1 MAFDY
6 SSRDYSTIRADLLR
20 RATRIAPEWTDRDPA
35 DFGMVLV
42 DLWAQMGD
50 VLHYYI
56 DRAAG
61 ESVLPTA
68 TQRESV
74 LAFANLLDYVPN
86 GRTSGQATVLLTNS
100 TAADITIPQY
110 TRFVARSEGSTYQ
123 VYMPS
128 SAVIPANNSSSITV
142 LEGTVVS
149 SPSETLTN
157 SASGLAGQRY
167 TLVNTGVVRSSVVV
181 TVYEDGVTPTTYRQI
196 DRLTNAV
203 SGERVFTLRS
213 TATDEIEVVFG
224 TEFRGFIPPPG
235 SVITATYAY
244 SSGSSGNLPA
254 NSVTAFRDVT
264 PAGITITSSS
274 AFTGGINEETIVS
287 MKSSIP
293 SLATSQNR
301 AVTANDFINLTR
313 GIEGVSKAAVAFTP
327 NPAGGA
333 SAGNASVTVY
343 PQVSRANDYLTT
355 ADTSQTVSST
365 VIDAVTSTLQPRAL
379 LGVDVVTAST
389 IDWTPIN
396 ISVNVYV
403 NGAAVALFVKNDVE
417 TAINNIFDFD
427 NVYFGQTI
435 SLGQVYR
442 AILNVFG
449 VDYAEIT
456 LFDDDGSSVETT
468 ITVSSIKLPKKGTVI
483 VTPIGGITST

>member
-6 SSRDYSTIRADLLR
+6 SSRDYTTIRSDLLR
-20 RATRIAPEWTDRDPA
+20 RASRIAPEWTDRDPS

-86 GRTSGQATVLLTNS
+86 DRTSSQATVLLTNS

-123 VYMPS
+123 VYMPY

-142 LEGTVVS
+142 LEGTIVS
-149 SPSETLTN
+149 SPAETLTN

-167 TLVNTGVVRSSVVV
+167 TLVNSGVVSSSIVI
-181 TVYEDGVTPTTYRQI
+181 TVYEDGVTPTTYRHI
-196 DRLTNAV
+196 GRLTNAV

-213 TATDEIEVVFG
+213 TATDETEVVFG

-244 SSGSSGNLPA
+244 SSGSSGNLPSNA
-254 NSVTAFRDVT
+254 VTAFRDVT
-264 PAGITITSSS
+264 PAGISITSSS
-274 AFTGGINEETIVS
+274 TFTGGVDEESIVS

-293 SLATSQNR
+293 ALATAQNR
-301 AVTANDFINLTR
+301 AVTANDFVNLTR
-313 GIEGVSKAAVAFTP
+313 GIEGVAKAAVAFTP
-327 NPAGGA
+327 NPSGGA

-343 PQVSRANDYLTT
+343 PQVVRTSDYLTT
-355 ADTSQTVSST
+355 GDTSQTVSQ
-365 VIDAVTSTLQPRAL
+365 VVKDAVSAVLEPRAL
-379 LGVDVVTAST
+379 LGVDVVVADSV
-389 IDWTPIN
+389 DWVP
-396 ISVNVYV
+396 ISVTVDVYV
-403 NGAAVALFVKNDVE
+403 NATAVALYVKNDVE
-417 TAINNIFDFD
+417 VAINSLFSFD
-427 NVYFGQTI
+427 NVSFGQTI
-435 SLGQVYR
+435 SLGQLYR
-442 AILNVFG
+442 TILNVHG
-449 VDYAEIT
+449 VDYAEVT
-456 LFDDDGSSVETT
+456 LFDDDGTSVETT
-468 ITVSSIKLPKKGTVI
+468 ITVPAIKLPKKGSVV